1 MRCQAPLWRRWVIA
15 LPVVPLPTAKMKLF
29 VNALRFMLPEA

>member
-1 MRCQAPLWRRWVIA
+1 VIA